1 MLLKVNMSISKPYVI
16 KGEVFTDLRG
26 DLFSCNNFDMSMVKR
41 MYTIENIDNNYIR
54 GWKGHKIETRWF
66 FATKGS
72 IIINTIL
79 ISDLENK
86 NLSSSINT
94 FILNEGNLDILK
106 VPPGFATSIKQ
117 YSNGDKICVFA
128 DYNLGAG
135 NDEGLRWDL

>member
-1 MLLKVNMSISKPYVI
+1 MSISKPHII
-16 KGEVFTDLRG
+16 KGEVFTDHRG

-41 MYTIENIDNNYIR
+41 MYIIDNIDNSYVR

-66 FATKGS
+66 FASKGS
-72 IIINTIL
+72 VTINTIS

-94 FILNEGNLDILK
+94 FILSEGNLDILK

-128 DYNLGAG
+128 DYKLGAG
-135 NDEGLRWDL
+135 NDEDLRWNL

>member
-1 MLLKVNMSISKPYVI
+1 MSISKPYI
-16 KGEVFTDLRG
+16 IRGEGFTDHRG

-41 MYTIENIDNNYIR
+41 MYIIDNIDNSYVR

-66 FATKGS
+66 FASKGRVT
-72 IIINTIL
+72 INTVS

-86 NLSSSINT
+86 ELCSKKT
-94 FILNEGNLDILK
+94 FVLCEENLDILT

-128 DYNLGAG
+128 DFKLDTT
-135 NDEGLRWDL
+135 NDEDLRWNL

>member
-1 MLLKVNMSISKPYVI
+1 MSISKPYII
-16 KGEVFTDLRG
+16 KGEVFTDHRG

-41 MYTIENIDNNYIR
+41 MYIIDNIDNSYVR

-66 FATKGS
+66 FASKGRVT
-72 IIINTIL
+72 INTVS

-86 NLSSSINT
+86 ELSSKKA
-94 FILNEGNLDILK
+94 FVLCEENLDILT

-128 DYNLGAG
+128 DFKLDAT
-135 NDEGLRWDL
+135 NDEDLRWNL